1 MVVTL
6 SPWGRAALGAVAL
19 LALSGC
25 DQFSLPA
32 ARAKVEEQ
40 ARDAQ
45 NAGDYRKAIR
55 LYESLLDGTEK
66 SAKVHYDLALIY
78 DDKLKEPVSALHH
91 FRRYLAMSDDANG
104 KKEVAKFIE
113 RLQMEMTA
121 ASADSGIMTKREA
134 VRLKNENLKL
144 QEQIVKLQAD
154 LEIARRRP
162 TAKDKNA
169 KTVDARGFST
179 NPVTA
184 AAEKAAVG
192 KDTRTYVVQK
202 GDTLASIARKFYK
215 SSQRWK
221 DIADANQN
229 QLDGGVNLKIGQ
241 TLIIPQ

>member
-40 ARDAQ
+40 AHDAQ
-45 NAGDYRKAIR
+45 NAGDYQRAIR

-78 DDKLKEPVSALHH
+78 DDKLKDPVSALHH
-91 FRRYLAMSDDANG
+91 FRRYLAMSDDAGG
-104 KKEVAKFIE
+104 KKEVAKFID

-121 ASADSGIMTKREA
+121 AAADSGIMTKREA

-162 TAKDKNA
+162 VRDKNG
-169 KTVDARGFST
+169 KMVDARGFST
-179 NPVTA
+179 NPATA
-184 AAEKAAVG
+184 AAEKAAIG

>member
-1 MVVTL
+1 MVVIL

-40 ARDAQ
+40 AHDAQ
-45 NAGDYRKAIR
+45 NAGDYQRAIR

-78 DDKLKEPVSALHH
+78 DDKLKDPVSALHH
-91 FRRYLAMSDDANG
+91 FRRYLAMSDDAGG
-104 KKEVAKFIE
+104 KKEVAKFID

-121 ASADSGIMTKREA
+121 AAADSGIMTKREA

-154 LEIARRRP
+154 LELARRRP
-162 TAKDKNA
+162 VRDKNG
-169 KTVDARGFST
+169 KMVDARGFST
-179 NPVTA
+179 NPATA
-184 AAEKAAVG
+184 AVEKAAVG